1 MEDYIQILLNA
12 IDEHWVDFLGGE
24 YFLQK
29 ARKEHAEQSLLETL
43 SESQMDLFLAYEERQ
58 NATAVF
64 REEALARQ
72 AFLLAK
78 EIYR

>member
-1 MEDYIQILLNA
+1 MENYISILLTELK
-12 IDEHWVDFLGGE
+12 DHWVDFLGGE

-29 ARKEHAEQSLLETL
+29 ARKNHAEERLRETL
-43 SESQMDLFLAYEERQ
+43 SESQTDLFLTYEEQQ
-58 NATAVF
+58 NAAAAL
-64 REEALARQ
+64 REDAIARQ